1 MKLKFF
7 LITII
12 LFLNSCGYTPM
23 YSSANKTDFNLEKIN
38 LKGDEFII
46 NDITNNLNNLSK
58 TNSKK
63 SIIIE
68 GKILY
73 QKTSQT
79 KNLAGDTTQY
89 RLKTTSELTIKSSNQ
104 ELKLN
109 MNENFDM
116 KNFDER
122 EILENQDNFFEG
134 IFSGSLFDED
144 KFVIIN
150 QATDKIVKVIEILIE
165 KKEKIKKIAI
175 LLNANSLEKKS
186 KLRSI
191 FEKKLI
197 CVPFYID
204 NNETLFK
211 FTETFLK
218 QKKINISPFNINFL
232 VNKCNGDRR
241 NLKNELLKI
250 EMFCLNKRNIT
261 DDELQKL
268 VCLSENK
275 SINELIDCC
284 LVKDE
289 KNTINILNDNVFNN
303 DDSILIT
310 RTFLN
315 KLKRIHKLILNYEEN
330 RNLNETIR
338 NAKPPI
344 FWKEKPIVEKQ
355 IRTWKPDLIEKLI
368 VDINEIELQIKKNNT
383 NSINLI
389 SDFILNTAA

>member
-1 MKLKFF
+1 MIIKSFEINKIDPFKNNL
-7 LITII
+7 I
-12 LFLNSCGYTPM
+12 LFYGQNEG
-23 YSSANKTDFNLEKIN
+23 
-38 LKGDEFII
+38 LKDENI
-46 NDITNNLNNLSK
+46 
-58 TNSKK
+58 
-63 SIIIE
+63 
-68 GKILY
+68 
-73 QKTSQT
+73 
-79 KNLAGDTTQY
+79 
-89 RLKTTSELTIKSSNQ
+89 
-104 ELKLN
+104 LKLSSKFHN
-109 MNENFDM
+109 II
-116 KNFDER
+116 KYHER
-122 EILENQDNFFEG
+122 EVLENQDNFFES

-150 QATDKIVKVIEILIE
+150 QASDKIVKIIEILIE
-165 KKEKIKKIAI
+165 KKEKIKEIAI

-191 FEKKLI
+191 FEKNLL

-218 QKKINISPFNINFL
+218 QKKINISPLNVNFL

-241 NLKNELLKI
+241 NLKNELHKI
-250 EMFCLNKRNIT
+250 EMYCLNKKNIK
-261 DDELQKL
+261 DEELQKL

-275 SINELIDCC
+275 NISELIDCC

-289 KNTINILNDNVFNN
+289 KNTINILNDNIFNN

-315 KLKRIHKLILNYEEN
+315 KLKKIHKLILSYEKN
-330 RNLNETIR
+330 KNLNETIR

-344 FWKEKPIVEKQ
+344 FWKDKPIVEKQ

-368 VDINEIELQIKKNNT
+368 IDINEIELQIKRNNT

>member
-1 MKLKFF
+1 MIIKSFEINKIDPFKSNL
-7 LITII
+7 I
-12 LFLNSCGYTPM
+12 LFYGQNEGLKDENILKL
-23 YSSANKTDFNLEKIN
+23 SSKFH
-38 LKGDEFII
+38 
-46 NDITNNLNNLSK
+46 
-58 TNSKK
+58 
-63 SIIIE
+63 SII
-68 GKILY
+68 KY
-73 QKTSQT
+73 
-79 KNLAGDTTQY
+79 
-89 RLKTTSELTIKSSNQ
+89 
-104 ELKLN
+104 
-109 MNENFDM
+109 
-116 KNFDER
+116 DER
-122 EILENQDNFFEG
+122 EVLENQDNFFES

-150 QATDKIVKVIEILIE
+150 QASDKIVRIIEILIE
-165 KKEKIKKIAI
+165 KKEKIKEIAI
-175 LLNANSLEKKS
+175 LLNANTLEKKS

-191 FEKKLI
+191 FEKNLL

-218 QKKINISPFNINFL
+218 QKRINISPLNINFL

-241 NLKNELLKI
+241 NLKNELHKI
-250 EMFCLNKRNIT
+250 EMFCLNKRNIK
-261 DDELQKL
+261 DEELQKL

-275 SINELIDCC
+275 NISELIDCC

-289 KNTINILNDNVFNN
+289 KNTINILNDNIFNN

-315 KLKRIHKLILNYEEN
+315 KLKKIHKLILSYEKN
-330 RNLNETIR
+330 KNLHETIR

-344 FWKEKPIVEKQ
+344 FWKDKPIVEKQ

-368 VDINEIELQIKKNNT
+368 IDINEIELQIKRNNT

>member
-1 MKLKFF
+1 MIIKSFEINKIDPFKNNL
-7 LITII
+7 I
-12 LFLNSCGYTPM
+12 LFYGQNEGLKDENIRKL
-23 YSSANKTDFNLEKIN
+23 SSKFH
-38 LKGDEFII
+38 
-46 NDITNNLNNLSK
+46 
-58 TNSKK
+58 
-63 SIIIE
+63 SII
-68 GKILY
+68 KY
-73 QKTSQT
+73 
-79 KNLAGDTTQY
+79 
-89 RLKTTSELTIKSSNQ
+89 
-104 ELKLN
+104 
-109 MNENFDM
+109 
-116 KNFDER
+116 DER
-122 EILENQDNFFEG
+122 EVLENQDNFFES
-134 IFSGSLFDED
+134 IFSGSLFDEN

-150 QATDKIVKVIEILIE
+150 QASDKIVKIIKILIE
-165 KKEKIKKIAI
+165 KKEKIKEIAI

-191 FEKKLI
+191 FEKNLL

-218 QKKINISPFNINFL
+218 QKKINISPLNINFL

-241 NLKNELLKI
+241 NLKNELHKI
-250 EMFCLNKRNIT
+250 EMFCLNKRNIK
-261 DDELQKL
+261 DEELQKL

-275 SINELIDCC
+275 NISELIDCC

-289 KNTINILNDNVFNN
+289 KNTINILNDNIFNN

-315 KLKRIHKLILNYEEN
+315 KLKKIHKLILSYERN
-330 RNLNETIR
+330 KNLNETIR
-338 NAKPPI
+338 NARPPI
-344 FWKEKPIVEKQ
+344 FWKDKPIVEKQ

-368 VDINEIELQIKKNNT
+368 IDINEIELQIKRNNT

>member
-1 MKLKFF
+1 MIIKSFEINKIDPFKNNL
-7 LITII
+7 I
-12 LFLNSCGYTPM
+12 LFYGQNEGLKDENIIKL
-23 YSSANKTDFNLEKIN
+23 SSKFHN
-38 LKGDEFII
+38 II
-46 NDITNNLNNLSK
+46 K
-58 TNSKK
+58 
-63 SIIIE
+63 
-68 GKILY
+68 Y
-73 QKTSQT
+73 H
-79 KNLAGDTTQY
+79 
-89 RLKTTSELTIKSSNQ
+89 
-104 ELKLN
+104 
-109 MNENFDM
+109 
-116 KNFDER
+116 ER
-122 EILENQDNFFEG
+122 EILENQDNFFES
-134 IFSGSLFDED
+134 IFSGSLFDEN

-150 QATDKIVKVIEILIE
+150 QASDKIVKIIEILIE
-165 KKEKIKKIAI
+165 KKEKIKEIAI

-191 FEKKLI
+191 FEKNLL

-218 QKKINISPFNINFL
+218 QKKINISPLNINFL
-232 VNKCNGDRR
+232 INKCNGDRR
-241 NLKNELLKI
+241 NLKNELHKI
-250 EMFCLNKRNIT
+250 EMFCLNKRNIK
-261 DDELQKL
+261 DEELQKL

-275 SINELIDCC
+275 NINELIDCC

-289 KNTINILNDNVFNN
+289 KNTINILNDNIFNN

-315 KLKRIHKLILNYEEN
+315 KLKKIHKLILSYEKN
-330 RNLNETIR
+330 KNLNETIK

-344 FWKEKPIVEKQ
+344 FWKDKPIVEKQ
-355 IRTWKPDLIEKLI
+355 IKTWKPDLIEKLI

>member
-1 MKLKFF
+1 L
-7 LITII
+7 
-12 LFLNSCGYTPM
+12 
-23 YSSANKTDFNLEKIN
+23 
-38 LKGDEFII
+38 
-46 NDITNNLNNLSK
+46 
-58 TNSKK
+58 
-63 SIIIE
+63 
-68 GKILY
+68 
-73 QKTSQT
+73 
-79 KNLAGDTTQY
+79 
-89 RLKTTSELTIKSSNQ
+89 
-104 ELKLN
+104 
-109 MNENFDM
+109 
-116 KNFDER
+116 
-122 EILENQDNFFEG
+122 
-134 IFSGSLFDED
+134 
-144 KFVIIN
+144 
-150 QATDKIVKVIEILIE
+150 
-165 KKEKIKKIAI
+165 
-175 LLNANSLEKKS
+175 
-186 KLRSI
+186 
-191 FEKKLI
+191 
-197 CVPFYID
+197 
-204 NNETLFK
+204 
-211 FTETFLK
+211 
-218 QKKINISPFNINFL
+218 
-232 VNKCNGDRR
+232 CNGDRR

-303 DDSILIT
+303 DDSILII

>member
-1 MKLKFF
+1 MIIKSFEINKIDPLKNN
-7 LITII
+7 LI
-12 LFLNSCGYTPM
+12 LFYGQNEG
-23 YSSANKTDFNLEKIN
+23 
-38 LKGDEFII
+38 LKDENI
-46 NDITNNLNNLSK
+46 
-58 TNSKK
+58 
-63 SIIIE
+63 
-68 GKILY
+68 
-73 QKTSQT
+73 
-79 KNLAGDTTQY
+79 
-89 RLKTTSELTIKSSNQ
+89 
-104 ELKLN
+104 LKLSSKFHN
-109 MNENFDM
+109 II
-116 KNFDER
+116 KYHER
-122 EILENQDNFFEG
+122 EILENQDNFFESV
-134 IFSGSLFDED
+134 FSGSLFDED

-150 QATDKIVKVIEILIE
+150 QATDKIVKIIEILIE
-165 KKEKIKKIAI
+165 KKEKIKEIAI

-191 FEKKLI
+191 FEKNLL

-218 QKKINISPFNINFL
+218 QKKINISPLNINFL

-241 NLKNELLKI
+241 NLKNELHKI
-250 EMFCLNKRNIT
+250 EMFCLNKRNIK
-261 DDELQKL
+261 DEELQKL

-275 SINELIDCC
+275 NISELIDCC

-289 KNTINILNDNVFNN
+289 KNTINILNDNIFNN

-315 KLKRIHKLILNYEEN
+315 KLKKIHKLILSYEKN
-330 RNLNETIR
+330 KNLNETIR
-338 NAKPPI
+338 NARPPI
-344 FWKEKPIVEKQ
+344 FWKDKPIVEKQ

-368 VDINEIELQIKKNNT
+368 IDINEIELQIKRNNT

>member
-1 MKLKFF
+1 MIIKSFEINKIDPLKNN
-7 LITII
+7 LI
-12 LFLNSCGYTPM
+12 LFYGQNEG
-23 YSSANKTDFNLEKIN
+23 
-38 LKGDEFII
+38 LKDENI
-46 NDITNNLNNLSK
+46 
-58 TNSKK
+58 
-63 SIIIE
+63 
-68 GKILY
+68 
-73 QKTSQT
+73 
-79 KNLAGDTTQY
+79 
-89 RLKTTSELTIKSSNQ
+89 
-104 ELKLN
+104 LKLSSKFN
-109 MNENFDM
+109 NIT
-116 KNFDER
+116 KYHER

-284 LVKDE
+284 LIKDE

>member
-1 MKLKFF
+1 MIIKSFEINKIDPLKNN
-7 LITII
+7 LI
-12 LFLNSCGYTPM
+12 LFYGQNEG
-23 YSSANKTDFNLEKIN
+23 
-38 LKGDEFII
+38 LKDENI
-46 NDITNNLNNLSK
+46 
-58 TNSKK
+58 
-63 SIIIE
+63 
-68 GKILY
+68 
-73 QKTSQT
+73 
-79 KNLAGDTTQY
+79 
-89 RLKTTSELTIKSSNQ
+89 
-104 ELKLN
+104 LKLSSKFHN
-109 MNENFDM
+109 KIKYQEQ
-116 KNFDER
+116 
-122 EILENQDNFFEG
+122 EILENQNNFFDG

-144 KFVIIN
+144 KFIIIN
-150 QATDKIVKVIEILIE
+150 QATDKIVKIIEILIE

-191 FEKKLI
+191 FEKNLL

-218 QKKINISPFNINFL
+218 QKKINISPLNINFL
-232 VNKCNGDRR
+232 INKCNGDRR
-241 NLKNELLKI
+241 NLKNELHKI
-250 EMFCLNKRNIT
+250 EMFCLNKRNIK
-261 DDELQKL
+261 DEELQKL

-275 SINELIDCC
+275 NISELIDCC

-289 KNTINILNDNVFNN
+289 KNTINILNDNIFNN

-315 KLKRIHKLILNYEEN
+315 KLKKIHKLILSYEKN
-330 RNLNETIR
+330 KNLIETIR

-344 FWKEKPIVEKQ
+344 FWKDKPIVEKQ

-368 VDINEIELQIKKNNT
+368 IDINEIELQIKKNNT
-383 NSINLI
+383 NSINLV

>member
-1 MKLKFF
+1 MIIKSFEINKIDPFKNNL
-7 LITII
+7 I
-12 LFLNSCGYTPM
+12 LFYGQNEGLKDENIIKL
-23 YSSANKTDFNLEKIN
+23 SSKFHN
-38 LKGDEFII
+38 II
-46 NDITNNLNNLSK
+46 K
-58 TNSKK
+58 
-63 SIIIE
+63 
-68 GKILY
+68 Y
-73 QKTSQT
+73 H
-79 KNLAGDTTQY
+79 
-89 RLKTTSELTIKSSNQ
+89 
-104 ELKLN
+104 
-109 MNENFDM
+109 
-116 KNFDER
+116 ER
-122 EILENQDNFFEG
+122 EILENQDNFFES
-134 IFSGSLFDED
+134 IFSGSLFDEN

-150 QATDKIVKVIEILIE
+150 QASDKIVKIIEILIE
-165 KKEKIKKIAI
+165 KKEKIKEVAI

-191 FEKKLI
+191 FEKNLL

-218 QKKINISPFNINFL
+218 QKKINISPLNINFL
-232 VNKCNGDRR
+232 INKCNGDRR
-241 NLKNELLKI
+241 NLKNELHKI
-250 EMFCLNKRNIT
+250 EMFCLNKRNIK
-261 DDELQKL
+261 DEELQKL

-275 SINELIDCC
+275 NISELIDCC

-289 KNTINILNDNVFNN
+289 KNTINILNDNIFNN

-315 KLKRIHKLILNYEEN
+315 KLKKIHKLILSYEKN
-330 RNLNETIR
+330 KNLNETIR

-344 FWKEKPIVEKQ
+344 FWKDKPIVEKQ

-368 VDINEIELQIKKNNT
+368 IDINEIELQIKKNNT

>member
-1 MKLKFF
+1 MIIKSFEINKIDPFKNNL
-7 LITII
+7 I
-12 LFLNSCGYTPM
+12 LFYGQNEG
-23 YSSANKTDFNLEKIN
+23 
-38 LKGDEFII
+38 LKDENI
-46 NDITNNLNNLSK
+46 
-58 TNSKK
+58 
-63 SIIIE
+63 
-68 GKILY
+68 
-73 QKTSQT
+73 
-79 KNLAGDTTQY
+79 
-89 RLKTTSELTIKSSNQ
+89 
-104 ELKLN
+104 LKLSSKFHN
-109 MNENFDM
+109 II
-116 KNFDER
+116 KYHER
-122 EILENQDNFFEG
+122 EVLENQDNFFES

-150 QATDKIVKVIEILIE
+150 QASDKIVKIIEILIE
-165 KKEKIKKIAI
+165 KKEKIKEIAI

-191 FEKKLI
+191 FEKNLL

-218 QKKINISPFNINFL
+218 QKKINISPLNINFL

-241 NLKNELLKI
+241 NLKNELHKI
-250 EMFCLNKRNIT
+250 EMFCLNKKNIK
-261 DDELQKL
+261 DEELQKL

-275 SINELIDCC
+275 NISELIDCC

-289 KNTINILNDNVFNN
+289 KNTINILNDNIFNN

-315 KLKRIHKLILNYEEN
+315 KLKKIHKLILCYEKN
-330 RNLNETIR
+330 KNLNETIR

-344 FWKEKPIVEKQ
+344 FWKDKPIVEKQ
-355 IRTWKPDLIEKLI
+355 IKTWKPDLIEKLI
-368 VDINEIELQIKKNNT
+368 IEINEIELQIKRNNT

>member
-1 MKLKFF
+1 MILKSFEINKINP
-7 LITII
+7 LKNNLI
-12 LFLNSCGYTPM
+12 LFYGQNEG
-23 YSSANKTDFNLEKIN
+23 
-38 LKGDEFII
+38 LKDENI
-46 NDITNNLNNLSK
+46 
-58 TNSKK
+58 
-63 SIIIE
+63 
-68 GKILY
+68 
-73 QKTSQT
+73 
-79 KNLAGDTTQY
+79 
-89 RLKTTSELTIKSSNQ
+89 
-104 ELKLN
+104 LKLSSKFHN
-109 MNENFDM
+109 II
-116 KNFDER
+116 KYHER

-144 KFVIIN
+144 KFVVIN
-150 QATDKIVKVIEILIE
+150 QATDKIIKIIEILIE
-165 KKEKIKKIAI
+165 KKKKIKNIAI

-250 EMFCLNKRNIT
+250 EMFCLNKKKIR

-268 VCLSENK
+268 ICLSENK

-303 DDSILIT
+303 EDSILIT

-315 KLKRIHKLILNYEEN
+315 KLKKIHKLILNYEEN
-330 RNLNETIR
+330 RDLNETIQ

-344 FWKEKPIVEKQ
+344 FWKDKPIVEKQ
-355 IRTWKPDLIEKLI
+355 IKTWKPDLIEKLI
-368 VDINEIELQIKKNNT
+368 IDINEIELQIKKNNT

>member
-1 MKLKFF
+1 MIIKSFEINKIDPFKNNL
-7 LITII
+7 I
-12 LFLNSCGYTPM
+12 LFYGQNEG
-23 YSSANKTDFNLEKIN
+23 
-38 LKGDEFII
+38 LKDENI
-46 NDITNNLNNLSK
+46 
-58 TNSKK
+58 
-63 SIIIE
+63 
-68 GKILY
+68 
-73 QKTSQT
+73 
-79 KNLAGDTTQY
+79 
-89 RLKTTSELTIKSSNQ
+89 
-104 ELKLN
+104 LKLSSKFHN
-109 MNENFDM
+109 II
-116 KNFDER
+116 KYHER
-122 EILENQDNFFEG
+122 EVLENQDNFFES

-150 QATDKIVKVIEILIE
+150 QASDKIVKIIEILIE
-165 KKEKIKKIAI
+165 KKEKLKEIAI

-191 FEKKLI
+191 FEKNLL

-218 QKKINISPFNINFL
+218 QKKINISPLNINFL

-241 NLKNELLKI
+241 NLKNELHKI
-250 EMFCLNKRNIT
+250 EMYCLNKKNIK
-261 DDELQKL
+261 DEELQKL

-275 SINELIDCC
+275 NISELIDCC

-289 KNTINILNDNVFNN
+289 KNTINILNDNIFNN

-315 KLKRIHKLILNYEEN
+315 KLKKIHKLILSYEKN
-330 RNLNETIR
+330 KNLNETIR

-344 FWKEKPIVEKQ
+344 FWKDKPIVEKQ
-355 IRTWKPDLIEKLI
+355 IKTWKPDLIEKLI
-368 VDINEIELQIKKNNT
+368 IEINEIELQIKRNNT

>member
-1 MKLKFF
+1 MIIKSFEINKIDPFKSNL
-7 LITII
+7 I
-12 LFLNSCGYTPM
+12 LFYGQNEG
-23 YSSANKTDFNLEKIN
+23 
-38 LKGDEFII
+38 LKDENI
-46 NDITNNLNNLSK
+46 
-58 TNSKK
+58 
-63 SIIIE
+63 
-68 GKILY
+68 
-73 QKTSQT
+73 
-79 KNLAGDTTQY
+79 
-89 RLKTTSELTIKSSNQ
+89 
-104 ELKLN
+104 LKLSSKFHN
-109 MNENFDM
+109 II
-116 KNFDER
+116 KYHER
-122 EILENQDNFFEG
+122 EILENQDNFFESV
-134 IFSGSLFDED
+134 FSGSLFDED

-150 QATDKIVKVIEILIE
+150 QATDKIVKIIEILIE
-165 KKEKIKKIAI
+165 KKEKIKEIAI

-191 FEKKLI
+191 FEKNLL

-218 QKKINISPFNINFL
+218 QKKINISPSNINFL

-241 NLKNELLKI
+241 NLKNELHKI
-250 EMFCLNKRNIT
+250 EMFCLNKRNIK
-261 DDELQKL
+261 DEELQKL

-275 SINELIDCC
+275 NISELIDCC

-289 KNTINILNDNVFNN
+289 KNTINILNDNIFNN

-315 KLKRIHKLILNYEEN
+315 KLKKIRKLILSYEKN
-330 RNLNETIR
+330 KNLNETIQ

-344 FWKEKPIVEKQ
+344 FWKDKPIVEKQ
-355 IRTWKPDLIEKLI
+355 IKTWKPDLIEKLI
-368 VDINEIELQIKKNNT
+368 IDVNQIELQIKKNNA

>member
-1 MKLKFF
+1 MIIKSFEINKIDPFKNNL
-7 LITII
+7 I
-12 LFLNSCGYTPM
+12 LFYGQNEGLKDENIIKL
-23 YSSANKTDFNLEKIN
+23 SSKFHN
-38 LKGDEFII
+38 II
-46 NDITNNLNNLSK
+46 K
-58 TNSKK
+58 
-63 SIIIE
+63 
-68 GKILY
+68 Y
-73 QKTSQT
+73 H
-79 KNLAGDTTQY
+79 
-89 RLKTTSELTIKSSNQ
+89 
-104 ELKLN
+104 
-109 MNENFDM
+109 
-116 KNFDER
+116 ER
-122 EILENQDNFFEG
+122 EILENQDNFFES

-150 QATDKIVKVIEILIE
+150 QASDKIVKIVEILIE
-165 KKEKIKKIAI
+165 KKEKMKEIAI

-191 FEKKLI
+191 FEKNLL

-218 QKKINISPFNINFL
+218 QKKINISPLNINFL

-241 NLKNELLKI
+241 NLKNELHKI
-250 EMFCLNKRNIT
+250 EMFCLNKRNIKEE
-261 DDELQKL
+261 ELQKL

-275 SINELIDCC
+275 NISELIDCC

-289 KNTINILNDNVFNN
+289 KNTINILNDNIFNN

-315 KLKRIHKLILNYEEN
+315 KLKKIHKLILSYEKN
-330 RNLNETIR
+330 KNLNETIR

-344 FWKEKPIVEKQ
+344 FWKDKPIVEKQ

-368 VDINEIELQIKKNNT
+368 IDINEIELQIKKNNT

>member
-1 MKLKFF
+1 MIIKSFEIHKIDPFKNNL
-7 LITII
+7 I
-12 LFLNSCGYTPM
+12 LFYGQNEGLKDENILKL
-23 YSSANKTDFNLEKIN
+23 SSKFH
-38 LKGDEFII
+38 
-46 NDITNNLNNLSK
+46 
-58 TNSKK
+58 
-63 SIIIE
+63 SII
-68 GKILY
+68 KY
-73 QKTSQT
+73 
-79 KNLAGDTTQY
+79 
-89 RLKTTSELTIKSSNQ
+89 
-104 ELKLN
+104 
-109 MNENFDM
+109 
-116 KNFDER
+116 DER
-122 EILENQDNFFEG
+122 EVLENLDNFFES

-150 QATDKIVKVIEILIE
+150 QASDKIVKIIEILIE
-165 KKEKIKKIAI
+165 KKEKIKEIAI

-191 FEKKLI
+191 FEKNLL

-218 QKKINISPFNINFL
+218 QKRINISPLNINFL

-241 NLKNELLKI
+241 NLKNELHKI
-250 EMFCLNKRNIT
+250 EMFCLNKRNIK
-261 DDELQKL
+261 DEELQKL

-275 SINELIDCC
+275 NISELIDCC
-284 LVKDE
+284 LVKDK
-289 KNTINILNDNVFNN
+289 KNTINILNDNIFNN

-315 KLKRIHKLILNYEEN
+315 KLKKIRKLILNYEKN
-330 RNLNETIR
+330 KNLNETIR

-344 FWKEKPIVEKQ
+344 FWKDKPIVEKQ
-355 IRTWKPDLIEKLI
+355 IRTWKPYLIEKLI
-368 VDINEIELQIKKNNT
+368 IDINEIELQIKRNNT

>member
-1 MKLKFF
+1 MIIKSFEINKIDPFKNNL
-7 LITII
+7 I
-12 LFLNSCGYTPM
+12 LFYGQNEG
-23 YSSANKTDFNLEKIN
+23 
-38 LKGDEFII
+38 LKDENI
-46 NDITNNLNNLSK
+46 
-58 TNSKK
+58 
-63 SIIIE
+63 
-68 GKILY
+68 
-73 QKTSQT
+73 
-79 KNLAGDTTQY
+79 
-89 RLKTTSELTIKSSNQ
+89 
-104 ELKLN
+104 LKLSSKFHN
-109 MNENFDM
+109 II
-116 KNFDER
+116 KYHER
-122 EILENQDNFFEG
+122 EVLENQDNFFES

-150 QATDKIVKVIEILIE
+150 QASDKIIKIIEILIE
-165 KKEKIKKIAI
+165 KKEKIKEIAI

-191 FEKKLI
+191 FEKNLL

-218 QKKINISPFNINFL
+218 QKKINISPLNINFL

-241 NLKNELLKI
+241 NLKNELHKI
-250 EMFCLNKRNIT
+250 EMFCLNKKNIK
-261 DDELQKL
+261 DEELQKL

-275 SINELIDCC
+275 NISELIDCC

-289 KNTINILNDNVFNN
+289 KNTINILNDNIFNN

-315 KLKRIHKLILNYEEN
+315 KLKKIHKLILSYEKN
-330 RNLNETIR
+330 KNLNETIR

-344 FWKEKPIVEKQ
+344 FWKDKPIVEKQ
-355 IRTWKPDLIEKLI
+355 IKTWKPDLIEKLI
-368 VDINEIELQIKKNNT
+368 IEINEIELQIKRNNT

>member
-1 MKLKFF
+1 MIIKSFEINKINPFENN
-7 LITII
+7 II
-12 LFLNSCGYTPM
+12 LFYGQNEG
-23 YSSANKTDFNLEKIN
+23 
-38 LKGDEFII
+38 LKDENI
-46 NDITNNLNNLSK
+46 
-58 TNSKK
+58 
-63 SIIIE
+63 
-68 GKILY
+68 
-73 QKTSQT
+73 
-79 KNLAGDTTQY
+79 
-89 RLKTTSELTIKSSNQ
+89 
-104 ELKLN
+104 LKLSSKFHN
-109 MNENFDM
+109 II
-116 KNFDER
+116 KYHER

-144 KFVIIN
+144 KFIIIN
-150 QATDKIVKVIEILIE
+150 QATDKIVKIIEILIE

-211 FTETFLK
+211 FTEAFLK
-218 QKKINISPFNINFL
+218 QKKINISPLNINFL

-250 EMFCLNKRNIT
+250 EMFCLNKKNIR

-268 VCLSENK
+268 ICLNENK

-310 RTFLN
+310 RTFLI
-315 KLKRIHKLILNYEEN
+315 KLKKIHKLILNYEEN
-330 RNLNETIR
+330 RNLNETIQ

-344 FWKEKPIVEKQ
+344 FWKDKPIIEKQ
-355 IRTWKPDLIEKLI
+355 IKTWKLDLIEKLI
-368 VDINEIELQIKKNNT
+368 IDINEIELQIKKNNT
-383 NSINLI
+383 NSLNLI

>member
-1 MKLKFF
+1 MIIKSFEINKIDPFKNNL
-7 LITII
+7 I
-12 LFLNSCGYTPM
+12 LFYGQNEG
-23 YSSANKTDFNLEKIN
+23 
-38 LKGDEFII
+38 LKDENI
-46 NDITNNLNNLSK
+46 
-58 TNSKK
+58 
-63 SIIIE
+63 
-68 GKILY
+68 
-73 QKTSQT
+73 
-79 KNLAGDTTQY
+79 
-89 RLKTTSELTIKSSNQ
+89 
-104 ELKLN
+104 LKLSSKFHN
-109 MNENFDM
+109 II
-116 KNFDER
+116 KYHER
-122 EILENQDNFFEG
+122 EILENQEIFFES

-150 QATDKIVKVIEILIE
+150 QASDKIVKIIEILIE
-165 KKEKIKKIAI
+165 KKEKIKEIAI

-191 FEKKLI
+191 FEKNLL

-218 QKKINISPFNINFL
+218 QKKINISPLNINFL
-232 VNKCNGDRR
+232 INKCNGDRR
-241 NLKNELLKI
+241 NLKNELHKI
-250 EMFCLNKRNIT
+250 EMFCLNKRNIK
-261 DDELQKL
+261 DEELQKL

-275 SINELIDCC
+275 NISELIDCC

-289 KNTINILNDNVFNN
+289 KNTINILNDNIFNN

-315 KLKRIHKLILNYEEN
+315 KLKKIHKLILSYEKN
-330 RNLNETIR
+330 KNLNETIR

-344 FWKEKPIVEKQ
+344 FWKDKPIVEKQ
-355 IRTWKPDLIEKLI
+355 IRTWKPYLIEKLI
-368 VDINEIELQIKKNNT
+368 IDINEIELQIKKNNT

>member
-1 MKLKFF
+1 MIIKSFEINKIDPFKNNL
-7 LITII
+7 I
-12 LFLNSCGYTPM
+12 LFYGQNEGLKDENIIKL
-23 YSSANKTDFNLEKIN
+23 SSKFHN
-38 LKGDEFII
+38 II
-46 NDITNNLNNLSK
+46 K
-58 TNSKK
+58 
-63 SIIIE
+63 
-68 GKILY
+68 Y
-73 QKTSQT
+73 H
-79 KNLAGDTTQY
+79 
-89 RLKTTSELTIKSSNQ
+89 
-104 ELKLN
+104 
-109 MNENFDM
+109 
-116 KNFDER
+116 ER
-122 EILENQDNFFEG
+122 EILENQDNFFDS
-134 IFSGSLFDED
+134 IFSGSLFDEN

-150 QATDKIVKVIEILIE
+150 QASDKIVKIIEILIE
-165 KKEKIKKIAI
+165 KKEKIKEIAI

-191 FEKKLI
+191 FEKNLL

-218 QKKINISPFNINFL
+218 QKKINISPLNINFL

-241 NLKNELLKI
+241 NLKNELHKI
-250 EMFCLNKRNIT
+250 EMFCLNKRNIK
-261 DDELQKL
+261 DEELQKL

-275 SINELIDCC
+275 NISELIDCC

-289 KNTINILNDNVFNN
+289 KNTINILNDNIFNN

-315 KLKRIHKLILNYEEN
+315 KLKKIRKLILSYEKN
-330 RNLNETIR
+330 KNLNETIQ

-344 FWKEKPIVEKQ
+344 FWKDKPIVEKQ

>member
-1 MKLKFF
+1 MIIKSFEINKIDPFKNNL
-7 LITII
+7 I
-12 LFLNSCGYTPM
+12 LFYGQNEGLKDENIIKL
-23 YSSANKTDFNLEKIN
+23 SSKFHN
-38 LKGDEFII
+38 II
-46 NDITNNLNNLSK
+46 K
-58 TNSKK
+58 
-63 SIIIE
+63 
-68 GKILY
+68 Y
-73 QKTSQT
+73 H
-79 KNLAGDTTQY
+79 
-89 RLKTTSELTIKSSNQ
+89 
-104 ELKLN
+104 
-109 MNENFDM
+109 
-116 KNFDER
+116 ER
-122 EILENQDNFFEG
+122 EILENQDNFFES
-134 IFSGSLFDED
+134 IFSGSLFDEN

-150 QATDKIVKVIEILIE
+150 QASDKIVKIIEILIE
-165 KKEKIKKIAI
+165 KKEKIKEIAI

-191 FEKKLI
+191 FEKNLL

-218 QKKINISPFNINFL
+218 QKRINISPLNINFL
-232 VNKCNGDRR
+232 INKCNGDRR
-241 NLKNELLKI
+241 NLKNELHKI
-250 EMFCLNKRNIT
+250 EMFCLNKRNIK
-261 DDELQKL
+261 DEELQKL

-315 KLKRIHKLILNYEEN
+315 KLKKIHKLILNYQEN
-330 RNLNETIR
+330 RNLNETIQ

-344 FWKEKPIVEKQ
+344 FWKDKPIVEKQ
-355 IRTWKPDLIEKLI
+355 IKTWKPDLIEKLI
-368 VDINEIELQIKKNNT
+368 IDINQIELQIKKNNA

-389 SDFILNTAA
+389 SDFIMNTAA

>member
-1 MKLKFF
+1 MIIKSFEINKIDPFKNNL
-7 LITII
+7 I
-12 LFLNSCGYTPM
+12 LFYGQNEGLKDENIIKL
-23 YSSANKTDFNLEKIN
+23 SSKFHN
-38 LKGDEFII
+38 II
-46 NDITNNLNNLSK
+46 K
-58 TNSKK
+58 
-63 SIIIE
+63 
-68 GKILY
+68 Y
-73 QKTSQT
+73 H
-79 KNLAGDTTQY
+79 
-89 RLKTTSELTIKSSNQ
+89 
-104 ELKLN
+104 
-109 MNENFDM
+109 
-116 KNFDER
+116 ER
-122 EILENQDNFFEG
+122 EILENQDNFFDS
-134 IFSGSLFDED
+134 IFSGSLFDEN

-150 QATDKIVKVIEILIE
+150 QASDKIVKIIEILIE
-165 KKEKIKKIAI
+165 KKEKIKEIAI

-191 FEKKLI
+191 FEKNLL

-218 QKKINISPFNINFL
+218 QKKINISPLNINFL
-232 VNKCNGDRR
+232 INKCNGDRR
-241 NLKNELLKI
+241 NLKNELHKI
-250 EMFCLNKRNIT
+250 EMFCLNKRNIK
-261 DDELQKL
+261 DEELQKL

-275 SINELIDCC
+275 NISELIDCC

-289 KNTINILNDNVFNN
+289 KNTINILNDNIFNN

-315 KLKRIHKLILNYEEN
+315 KLKKIHKLILSYEKN
-330 RNLNETIR
+330 KNLIETIR

-344 FWKEKPIVEKQ
+344 FWKDKPIVEKQ

-389 SDFILNTAA
+389 SDFILNTAN

>member
-1 MKLKFF
+1 MIIKSFEINKIDPLKNN
-7 LITII
+7 LI
-12 LFLNSCGYTPM
+12 LFYGQNEG
-23 YSSANKTDFNLEKIN
+23 
-38 LKGDEFII
+38 LKDENI
-46 NDITNNLNNLSK
+46 
-58 TNSKK
+58 
-63 SIIIE
+63 
-68 GKILY
+68 
-73 QKTSQT
+73 
-79 KNLAGDTTQY
+79 
-89 RLKTTSELTIKSSNQ
+89 
-104 ELKLN
+104 LKLSSKFHN
-109 MNENFDM
+109 KIKYQEQ
-116 KNFDER
+116 
-122 EILENQDNFFEG
+122 EILENQDNFFDG

-144 KFVIIN
+144 KFIIIN
-150 QATDKIVKVIEILIE
+150 QATDKIVKIIEILIE

-204 NNETLFK
+204 NSETLFK
-211 FTETFLK
+211 FTEAFLK
-218 QKKINISPFNINFL
+218 QKKINISPLNINFL

-250 EMFCLNKRNIT
+250 EMFCLNKKNIR

-268 VCLSENK
+268 ICLGENK

-289 KNTINILNDNVFNN
+289 KNTISILNDNVFNN

-310 RTFLN
+310 RTFLI
-315 KLKRIHKLILNYEEN
+315 KLKKIHKLILNYEVN
-330 RNLNETIR
+330 RNLNETIQ

-344 FWKEKPIVEKQ
+344 FWKDKPIIEKQ
-355 IRTWKPDLIEKLI
+355 IKTWKLDLIEKLI
-368 VDINEIELQIKKNNT
+368 IDINEIELQIKKNNT